1 MSYMLN
7 SGKIG
12 VAIVNPVKL
21 QIYDPMKGSSVI
33 RASWQIEY
41 MSLRIRE

>member
-7 SGKIG
+7 SGRMG
-12 VAIVNPVKL
+12 VAIVNPIKL
-21 QIYDPMKGSSVI
+21 QIYVPMKGSSVI
-33 RASWQIEY
+33 KASWQIEY